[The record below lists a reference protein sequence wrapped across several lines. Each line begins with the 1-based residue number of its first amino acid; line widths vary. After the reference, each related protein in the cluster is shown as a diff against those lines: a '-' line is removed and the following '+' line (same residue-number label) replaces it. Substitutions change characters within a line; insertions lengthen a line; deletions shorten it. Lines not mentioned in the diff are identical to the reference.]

1 MAARFC
7 VTRAAMRVAIFVSEP
22 RCFDFENS
30 TGQQFSGVLAFSDR
44 ISLCLSE
51 NTDIREWWS
60 SWNQDDDVDGTGAT
74 TDFRAPREA
83 PDGASLRADFAPL
96 RLKRRRLI
104 TMELEIG
111 DEPIR
116 IG

>member
-1 MAARFC
+1 
-7 VTRAAMRVAIFVSEP
+7 MRV
-22 RCFDFENS
+22 
-30 TGQQFSGVLAFSDR
+30 
-44 ISLCLSE
+44 SE

-60 SWNQDDDVDGTGAT
+60 SWNQDDDVDWTGAT

-83 PDGASLRADFAPL
+83 PDAASSSADFAAL
-96 RLKRRRLI
+96 RPERRRLI
-104 TMELEIG
+104 TVELEIG

>member
-1 MAARFC
+1 
-7 VTRAAMRVAIFVSEP
+7 MRLF
-22 RCFDFENS
+22 
-30 TGQQFSGVLAFSDR
+30 
-44 ISLCLSE
+44 E

-74 TDFRAPREA
+74 TDFRAPRGT
-83 PDGASLRADFAPL
+83 PNGANSSADFAPRHL
-96 RLKRRRLI
+96 EGRRLI
-104 TMELEIG
+104 TVELEIG

>member
-1 MAARFC
+1 
-7 VTRAAMRVAIFVSEP
+7 MRLF
-22 RCFDFENS
+22 
-30 TGQQFSGVLAFSDR
+30 
-44 ISLCLSE
+44 E

-74 TDFRAPREA
+74 TDFRAPHEA
-83 PDGASLRADFAPL
+83 PNGANASADFASLRL
-96 RLKRRRLI
+96 ERRRLI
-104 TMELEIG
+104 TVELEFG